1 MRVMKNI
8 KLIVSISVLVCFSL
22 NAQSVRTYERIE
34 PEFTTVD
41 RLVELKSGMTKEEV
55 LNNLGVYPFDILYNQ
70 ENECEI
76 HIYKYAKTKRRHQS
90 RTNNPGT
97 SQQLDDGEP
106 FYDDMDEVAIYY
118 RDGALEA
125 FIVESLEKSTYEIL
139 NYDALLAEQ
148 CNPAAPVMPPPA
160 PEPPVLGCT
169 DPRSLNYNA
178 EATEDDGSCEYCD
191 CGYVKAEYNTEVE
204 GLICPP
210 CLPSKELW
218 EYWIVME
225 RCDLIQLWIERYPPL
240 FNNVPKGFLEN
251 CKPKEPEAES
261 EDCDWCTMLEK
272 SGMEIDL
279 HSIDVKLKKED
290 Q

>member
-1 MRVMKNI
+1 MKHYN
-8 KLIVSISVLVCFSL
+8 KFLLVCLVFFGWQL

-41 RLVELKSGMTKEEV
+41 RLIELKSGMTKEEV

-76 HIYKYAKTKRRHQS
+76 HIYKYAKTKRRHLS
-90 RTNNPGT
+90 RTDNPGS

-118 RDGALEA
+118 RDGSLEA

-148 CNPAAPVMPPPA
+148 CNPAAPVMPPPV
-160 PEPPVLGCT
+160 PEPPVRGCT
-169 DPRSLNYNA
+169 DPLSLTYNA
-178 EATEDDGSCEYCD
+178 DATEDDGSCEYCE
-191 CGYVKAEYNTEVE
+191 CGYVKAEYNTEAE

-225 RCDLIQLWIERYPPL
+225 RCDLIQSWIERYPPL

-261 EDCDWCTMLEK
+261 EDCDWCKMLEK